1 MEERRNES
9 GLKIDLMELA
19 QVLLSK
25 ALVLIVAALI
35 AGAAALG
42 YTLFSM
48 KPKYEA
54 TTTLYVNNSSVSV
67 GSLNF
72 SVSSTGVNT
81 SDALVPTYIL
91 ILKSRTTLEDVIAA
105 ANLNYTASQLS
116 GMISAQ
122 SVSGTAV
129 FTISVVSENP
139 VEAELIANTIAQV
152 LPDRITEIVNGSSVR
167 IVDYAIV
174 PTQRSSP
181 SYTDNTLMGMLI
193 GLVLSAAVIVL
204 QYIIK
209 QQTSDVVASADDL
222 KALYPDI
229 PVLAL
234 IPDMHMSEK
243 KGYYYY
249 YSSYYG
255 GKGDVSNG

>member
-1 MEERRNES
+1 MEERRNEDVFE
-9 GLKIDLMELA
+9 IDLIELA
-19 QVLLSK
+19 RVLLSK
-25 ALVLIVAALI
+25 ALVLVVAALI

-42 YTLFSM
+42 YTLLGM

-54 TTTLYVNNSSVSV
+54 TTTLYVNNSAVSV
-67 GSLNF
+67 GSVSF
-72 SVSSTGVNT
+72 SVSATGVNT

-91 ILKSRTTLEDVIAA
+91 ILQSRTTLEDVIAE

-122 SVSGTAV
+122 AVSDTAV
-129 FTISVVSENP
+129 FNISVESESP
-139 VEAELIANTIAQV
+139 VEAELIANTIAKV

-181 SYTDNTLMGMLI
+181 SYTNNTLIGMLI

-209 QQTSDVVASADDL
+209 QQTSDVVATADDL

-249 YSSYYG
+249 SSYYG

>member
-129 FTISVVSENP
+129 FTISVESENP

-209 QQTSDVVASADDL
+209 QQTSDVVATADDL
-222 KALYPDI
+222 KTLYPDI

-249 YSSYYG
+249 SSYYG